1 MKYSA
6 PSGLEVLRYL
16 TSRFKLFFIA
26 LAIAAIGSVVY
37 ALLQDNV
44 YKSTANLF
52 PAEDRSVGLG
62 LLGGGGGG
70 LSSLAGGLLG
80 SRNRSVD
87 RLYVLLGSESISRR
101 VIDRFNLLEVYEL
114 QGSENPYWD
123 AINELQQN
131 TQFRGLR
138 EGNFLIEVWDTDK
151 ERARDMANYYVELV
165 SELNTQIA
173 SSEATLYREFIQN
186 RYQESLEQIESLR
199 QRMKEFQ
206 QTYGVFELPEQ
217 VKANIEVIGQVVSQ
231 QVESEAKVALLRETI
246 GTNNDLYRR
255 AVSERDVLRNTVD
268 QLYRNTDKSPL
279 LLSFDELPEI
289 ADQYTR
295 LMQDIEVEI
304 QIQRFML
311 PLFEQARLEEQK
323 ALPVVTIIDAPR
335 IAERKD
341 KPFRALI
348 VLGTL
353 LSVFILLIIYLV
365 IELHIRKNR
374 DFLKSLL
381 RDPAA

>member
-6 PSGLEVLRYL
+6 PSGLEVIRYL
-16 TSRFKLFFIA
+16 TSRFKVFFIA
-26 LAIAAIGSVVY
+26 LIIAAVGSVVY

-87 RLYVLLGSESISRR
+87 RLYVLLSSESISRR
-101 VIDRFNLLEVYEL
+101 VIDQFNLLEVYEV
-114 QGSENPYWD
+114 QDSKNPYWD
-123 AINELQQN
+123 AIIELQQN

-138 EGNFLIEVWDTDK
+138 EGNFLIEVWDLDK

-173 SSEATLYREFIQN
+173 SSEATLYREFIEN
-186 RYQESLEQIESLR
+186 RYQESLNQIENLR
-199 QRMKEFQ
+199 QQMMAFQ
-206 QTYGVFELPEQ
+206 QRYGVFELPEQ

-231 QVESEAKVALLRETI
+231 QVETEAQVALLRETI

-255 AVSERDVLRNTVD
+255 AIIERDVLRNKVD
-268 QLYRNTDKSPL
+268 QLYRNTDNSPL

-353 LSVFILLIIYLV
+353 LSVFILLTIYLIV
-365 IELHIRKNR
+365 ELHVRRNR
-374 DFLKSLL
+374 EFLKSLL
-381 RDPAA
+381 RDPAD